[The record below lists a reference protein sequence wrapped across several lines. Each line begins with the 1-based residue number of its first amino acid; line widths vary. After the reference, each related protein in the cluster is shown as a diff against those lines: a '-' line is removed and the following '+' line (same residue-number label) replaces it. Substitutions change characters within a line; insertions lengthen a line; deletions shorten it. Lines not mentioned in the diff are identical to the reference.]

1 MVGELQKYGY
11 YYLRLLIV
19 FISLQAIEKHIQYR
33 LHSSPNEDAVLMALR
48 LLTIRSV
55 DILSNVHRKLT
66 KQQTDESHI
75 AFLLAGSLF
84 SEVVNA
90 VRQCT
95 TNLQFASLFLEV
107 GRQIEPSCL
116 PYLFPLPTKDKRESK
131 EESKVEART
140 VMDLFTLSVNEG
152 SLAASTSALP
162 LLGSKH
168 RARQFCEQLIKGS
181 LEQFAKN
188 VASADLVRFDS
199 TEEERRILGDM
210 FRFGI
215 KLEDATGL
223 EEMLAMTPSEDSN
236 QGQDTDWS
244 QPSSECSEDH
254 TDHSSVPSSPNQSS
268 RQLMCMSRRNS
279 SILHYI
285 MPSVFS
291 SSNLLEEEEA
301 IKLAATS
308 FIKHELEDSKS
319 QKRHIDSVII
329 SSVANANK
337 EDSYPIQLEGIGAVV
352 GKAFVDLLHSSRTRF
367 PWKSLLSL
375 ARLLLPDNHKS
386 IPWGTRFKALLE
398 EVQPEDLDTLIPTDF
413 EGSEGMD
420 RIVCFIVVHIGSCGH
435 EIDGTEAS
443 LIVDLILLL
452 LQRLDELPLLD
463 DEDAAITCAGL
474 VVAGLVSGNIADRI
488 PDLLS
493 QVDRDCVVRR
503 VYEQVT
509 SELAS
514 SL

>member
-1 MVGELQKYGY
+1 MVGEFGKYGY

-33 LHSSPNEDAVLMALR
+33 LHSSPNEDAVMMALR
-48 LLTIRSV
+48 LLILRSV
-55 DILSNVHRKLT
+55 EMLSNVHRKLT
-66 KQQTDESHI
+66 KQRTDESHLV
-75 AFLLAGSLF
+75 FLLAGSLF

-95 TNLQFASLFLEV
+95 TSLQFASLFLEV

-131 EESKVEART
+131 EESKAEAST

-168 RARQFCEQLIKGS
+168 RARQFCEQLIKES

-188 VASADLVRFDS
+188 VASADLVRFDR
-199 TEEERRILGDM
+199 TEEERRILGDI

-223 EEMLAMTPSEDSN
+223 EEMLSMTPSEDSD
-236 QGQDTDWS
+236 QGQDTDWG
-244 QPSSECSEDH
+244 QTSSEHSEDR
-254 TDHSSVPSSPNQSS
+254 TDHSSVFSSPNQSS
-268 RQLMCMSRRNS
+268 RQLMCMSGRHS

-291 SSNLLEEEEA
+291 GSNLLEEEEA
-301 IKLAATS
+301 IEKAASS
-308 FIKHELEDSKS
+308 FIQHEFEESKS
-319 QKRHIDSVII
+319 QKRHINSVIR
-329 SSVANANK
+329 SSVANAK
-337 EDSYPIQLEGIGAVV
+337 TEDSDPIQLEGIGAVV
-352 GKAFVDLLHSSRTRF
+352 GKTVVDLLRSSRTRF
-367 PWKSLLSL
+367 PWKALLSL
-375 ARLLLPDNHKS
+375 ARLLLPDNHES
-386 IPWGTRFKALLE
+386 VQFDTSFKALLE
-398 EVQPEDLDTLIPTDF
+398 EVQPEVLDALVPADF
-413 EGSEGMD
+413 EVTEDMD
-420 RIVCFIVVHIGSCGH
+420 RSVCFIVVHIGSCRH

-443 LIVDLILLL
+443 LIVDLIVLL

-463 DEDAAITCAGL
+463 DDDAAITCAGL
-474 VVAGLVSGNIADRI
+474 VVAALVSGNVADRI

-493 QVDRDCVVRR
+493 QVDGDCVVAG
-503 VYEQVT
+503 VYKQVA

-514 SL
+514 SV